1 MKERS
6 MKRDDFMMRPWRAHT
21 FLAGVP
27 LRTLERID
35 LPGGRD
41 GLSIDEIS
49 AVSGFDGK
57 VKMKLGP
64 LTQSLFWLRG
74 LIGRIL
80 GWDDVPDLTASISY
94 VSNLSDEDRA
104 RSRVEPGKASG
115 ISRILYQFDD
125 EMLGEIINRTV
136 HCFWVMA
143 VERTSTG
150 YTLWM
155 AVYVRRLNFFTPVY
169 MALISPVLK
178 WIIYPAFKRSIKARW
193 ARVFPSDP
201 CGPGQQMARA

>member
-1 MKERS
+1 MKNHEF
-6 MKRDDFMMRPWRAHT
+6 KRRPWRAHT

-27 LRTLERID
+27 LRTLEPID
-35 LPGGRD
+35 LQGGRD
-41 GLSIDEIS
+41 GMTVEEIG
-49 AVSGFDGK
+49 AITGFGGEK
-57 VKMKLGP
+57 ELKLGP
-64 LTQSLFWLRG
+64 LTQALFWLRG
-74 LIGRIL
+74 LIGRIF
-80 GWDDVPDLTASISY
+80 GWDDVPDLTESISY
-94 VSNLSDEDRA
+94 ISKLSDEDRA
-104 RSRVEPGKASG
+104 RSLVRPGKVSG
-115 ISRILYQFDD
+115 ISRILYQSND

>member
-1 MKERS
+1 MNHNEFKY
-6 MKRDDFMMRPWRAHT
+6 RPWRAHT

-35 LPGGRD
+35 LRGGRE
-41 GLSIDEIS
+41 GMTIGEFTEIT
-49 AVSGFDGK
+49 GFGGEK
-57 VKMKLGP
+57 EMKFGP
-64 LTQSLFWLRG
+64 VTQALFWLRG
-74 LIGRIL
+74 LIGRIF

-94 VSNLSDEDRA
+94 ISKLSVEDRA
-104 RSRVEPGKASG
+104 RSLVSPGKASG

-136 HCFWVMA
+136 HCFWLMA
-143 VERTSTG
+143 IDRTSTG

-155 AVYVRRLNFFTPVY
+155 AVYVRRLNAFTPVY

-178 WIIYPAFKRSIKARW
+178 WIIYPALRRTIEERW
-193 ARVFPSDP
+193 NQVFPFDP
-201 CGPGQQMARA
+201 RRTGQRMARASRAR